1 MALKS
6 EIIKEYGAIQ
16 TQRNAQVRFYIDKF
30 RNALYANIREF
41 IEGKNYKGPTR
52 KGVKLNFKELSE
64 IQDKIKDLSLDD
76 PAVKDKEILRL
87 EKSSIKDIVLKAADY
102 KGRVGLDIREWLKT
116 DEYKGWTKNG
126 VRIEIANFP
135 KFKELILAMY
145 TEFQTLDSGSK
156 SE

>member
-52 KGVKLNFKELSE
+52 KGVKLNFKELS
-64 IQDKIKDLSLDD
+64 
-76 PAVKDKEILRL
+76 
-87 EKSSIKDIVLKAADY
+87 
-102 KGRVGLDIREWLKT
+102 
-116 DEYKGWTKNG
+116 
-126 VRIEIANFP
+126 
-135 KFKELILAMY
+135 LIL
-145 TEFQTLDSGSK
+145 
-156 SE
+156 